1 MTSSKQT
8 DKPIIL
14 YTTPEGAVKVKL
26 LYEGESLWLSQD
38 GIAQLFGVGKAAIS
52 KHLKN
57 IFAEGELL
65 EISVVSKMETTAA
78 DGKNYQVTFYNLDA
92 IIAVGYR
99 VNSKQA
105 TKFRIWATQT
115 LREFIIK
122 GFVLNNDMLKNGR
135 AFGMDYFD
143 ELLEQIRE
151 IRASERRAYQK
162 ITDIFEQCSADYS
175 SDSDDARLFF
185 AFVQNKLH
193 YAVAGKTAA
202 EIIYDRADSQLPTMG
217 LTTWKNAPHGK
228 ILRSDTHV
236 AKNYL
241 NENEIDRLNRLVNM
255 FIDFAELRALNHK
268 LMFMKDW
275 ITTVDK
281 FLDYSDQQIL
291 HEAGQIS
298 HEMAIVKANQE
309 YDKFRVQ
316 QDREFLSDFDRTF
329 ANYLKGRNEQP

>member
-1 MTSSKQT
+1 
-8 DKPIIL
+8 
-14 YTTPEGAVKVKL
+14 
-26 LYEGESLWLSQD
+26 
-38 GIAQLFGVGKAAIS
+38 
-52 KHLKN
+52 
-57 IFAEGELL
+57 
-65 EISVVSKMETTAA
+65 
-78 DGKNYQVTFYNLDA
+78 
-92 IIAVGYR
+92 
-99 VNSKQA
+99 
-105 TKFRIWATQT
+105 
-115 LREFIIK
+115 
-122 GFVLNNDMLKNGR
+122 
-135 AFGMDYFD
+135 
-143 ELLEQIRE
+143 
-151 IRASERRAYQK
+151 
-162 ITDIFEQCSADYS
+162 
-175 SDSDDARLFF
+175 
-185 AFVQNKLH
+185 
-193 YAVAGKTAA
+193 
-202 EIIYDRADSQLPTMG
+202 MG

>member
-202 EIIYDRADSQLPTMG
+202 EIIYDRADAQLPTMG